1 MNTHVIDRQL
11 TKNALA
17 FLGVANMGA
26 ANTVTFSVR
35 PGTFVLRVF
44 TQTITAFD
52 SGTTATATISDGTT
66 TFVNAVDIKTTGAET
81 SAGAPKYYPTGGTI
95 TVTLAETGTAAT
107 VGELAAG
114 FEYLIRGNGDGGL
127 EE

>member
-11 TKNALA
+11 KKTALA
-17 FLGVANMGA
+17 FLGIANIGA
-26 ANTVTFSVR
+26 GNTVTFAVR
-35 PGTFVLRVF
+35 PGTLVLSLF
-44 TQTITAFD
+44 AQTITAFD
-52 SGTTATATISDGTT
+52 GTTNTATIGDGTT

-81 SAGAPKYYPTGGTI
+81 AANVPKYYPTGGTI
-95 TVTLAETGTAAT
+95 TVTLAQTGAAT
-107 VGELAAG
+107 VGELAVG